1 MELKLKLKSV
11 GMMKFPTKWK
21 VIQKPC
27 SKHVQTINQKN
38 VFGDCNQPTG
48 GYSHGGLPSARIQ
61 NPPEPDSF
69 DDAMIANLSSRCNV
83 RPPE

>member
-1 MELKLKLKSV
+1 
-11 GMMKFPTKWK
+11 MMKFPTEWK
-21 VIQKPC
+21 VIKAMF
-27 SKHVQTINQKN
+27 QTTNQKN
-38 VFGDCNQPTG
+38 VFGDCNQPTV

-83 RPPE
+83 RPQR